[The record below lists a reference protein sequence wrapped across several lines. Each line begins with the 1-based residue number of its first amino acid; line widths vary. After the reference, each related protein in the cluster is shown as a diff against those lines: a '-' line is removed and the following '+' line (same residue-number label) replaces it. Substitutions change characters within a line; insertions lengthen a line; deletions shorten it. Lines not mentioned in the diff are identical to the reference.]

1 MKELKQVGLKITHPR
16 VTILELLQNSSKN
29 HYKAEDIYNVL
40 REQGDDIGLATIY
53 RVLSQFESAGIL
65 IKHNFEGQAIYELD
79 TGEHHDHLICLKCN
93 SITEFYDAEIEKK
106 QFEIAEK
113 YGFTLV
119 EHDMILYGL
128 CKNCQKKW

>member
-16 VTILELLQNSSKN
+16 VTILELLQNNNKV
-29 HYKAEDIYNVL
+29 HYKAEDIYNIL
-40 REQGDDIGLATIY
+40 RERGDDIGLATIY

-79 TGEHHDHLICLKCN
+79 TGKHHDHLICLKCN
-93 SITEFYDAEIEKK
+93 SITEFCDDVIEKR
-106 QFEIAEK
+106 QHDIAEQ

-128 CKNCQKKW
+128 CKNCQDK